1 MSKARL
7 AHLRDELR
15 STPAPETTE
24 ERPDIDPNPGRGGR
38 SDFLKTTVTL
48 PEELLGELQRLGRRR
63 RKAGKPNTTISAIL
77 REAAADLLKR
87 EK

>member
-7 AHLRDELR
+7 ANLRDELR
-15 STPAPETTE
+15 TPTAPETPE
-24 ERPDIDPNPGRGGR
+24 ERPAIDPNPDRGGR

-63 RKAGKPNTTISAIL
+63 RKARKPNTTVSAIL

-87 EK
+87 EM

>member
-7 AHLRDELR
+7 VNMRDELKMP
-15 STPAPETTE
+15 TVPETPE
-24 ERPDIDPNPGRGGR
+24 ERPAIDPNPARGGR
-38 SDFLKTTVTL
+38 SDFLKTTITL

-87 EK
+87 EM